1 MREIRAPGDPQ
12 DFESATRRLPVLPVN
27 YWVED
32 DADRE
37 ITRIVVQDVTNPSD
51 RGRNLTYRV
60 YFLPATATDSTLI
73 GYPLTQRQGFRLAQL
88 VGEIAAPVRSDE
100 IVLETKL
107 FRPVVDGF
115 DGKGWY
121 YVVGVNREGKE
132 SLPGPPA
139 KSPWGVA

>member
-12 DFESATRRLPVLPVN
+12 DFETSSKRPPIGPIN
-27 YWVED
+27 YRVED
-32 DADRE
+32 DPDLE
-37 ITRIVVQDVTNPSD
+37 VTRVVIQDVANPSD
-51 RGRNLTYRV
+51 RGRNVSYRV
-60 YFLPATATDSTLI
+60 YFLHATTTTTALI
-73 GYPLTQRQGFRLAQL
+73 GDPLTQRQGFRIAQL
-88 VGEIAAPVRSDE
+88 VGETAAPLRSDR
-100 IVLETKL
+100 VFLETKL
-107 FRPVVDGF
+107 FRPVAGGF